1 MGAHGAGV
9 RDAWPGHHRDNGVK
23 EMGINMRRIFS
34 RSILFLVVRIVCA
47 STVEAQER
55 VVLDAVPSSVVSSN
69 ANATVRE
76 PLDAAE
82 QEEFRVR
89 IVERN
94 GQYFW
99 ATRDN
104 TEMVY
109 VPPSGLGIVHS
120 FVATSGYV
128 KVLDQSD
135 LPQESILRLQGENI
149 QFLEHVHILLNTI
162 TYWGDGVQF
171 DP

>member
-1 MGAHGAGV
+1 
-9 RDAWPGHHRDNGVK
+9 
-23 EMGINMRRIFS
+23 
-34 RSILFLVVRIVCA
+34 
-47 STVEAQER
+47 
-55 VVLDAVPSSVVSSN
+55 
-69 ANATVRE
+69 
-76 PLDAAE
+76 
-82 QEEFRVR
+82 
-89 IVERN
+89 
-94 GQYFW
+94 
-99 ATRDN
+99 
-104 TEMVY
+104 MVY

-149 QFLEHVHILLNTI
+149 QFLEHVHTLLNTI